1 MFALEICHYSEE
13 YLQEKK
19 LVAAHSPL
27 HTAIEQE
34 KSSQCCLLSDFLLWT
49 LSQDLNTSPFW

>member
-34 KSSQCCLLSDFLLWT
+34 KSSQCCLLSDF
-49 LSQDLNTSPFW
+49 